1 VSVNHAAM
9 DDVTDNVIPLSRRE
23 LLWEELMN
31 AAEWLDDLDSP
42 MRAEGLAVPELTAS
56 ERIRVARGL
65 YRADADRTPAA

>member
-1 VSVNHAAM
+1 M
-9 DDVTDNVIPLSRRE
+9 DDAAHTVIPLSRRR
-23 LLWEELMN
+23 LLREELMN

-65 YRADADRTPAA
+65 YRADTDRTPAA